1 MTIKVGSTVR
11 LKSGGPDM
19 TVEVIFTKNLSSG
32 GVVQRV
38 EYAACGWIDDEEKK
52 RVEDFSL
59 PSLELIGE

>member
-38 EYAACGWIDDEEKK
+38 HYAACGWIDDYYNK